1 MKDLILSLFT
11 VIVILFL
18 SCADNEPTTLQTK
31 LMGNWVNSQYT
42 DSLVTFDRNS
52 NLIPKAYGLSFQTDG
67 KMVEHTI
74 DGWCATPPVIY
85 NNNAGTW
92 RSSGSTLN
100 ITVEFWGGTIDYV
113 WKIVSVDQYK
123 LVVVKRSSIPHYTN

>member
-18 SCADNEPTTLQTK
+18 SCADNEPTPLQTK
-31 LMGNWVNSQYT
+31 LMGNWVNPQYT

-52 NLIPKAYGLSFQTDG
+52 NLIPKAYGLSFQIDG

-74 DGWCATPPVIY
+74 DGWCATPPVVY
-85 NNNAGTW
+85 SDNAGTW
-92 RSSGSTLN
+92 KCNDSTLN
-100 ITVEFWGGTIDYV
+100 ITVEFWGGTMDYE
-113 WKIVSVDQYK
+113 WKIVSVDKSK
-123 LVVVKRSSIPHYTN
+123 LTIIKKSTITHYPK